1 MFNRTK
7 SIVAALCFIPFF
19 SANGNEFFGELYD
32 VQKPGEVI
40 LKLESG
46 NLMRLKL
53 LGPDFGE
60 SRDEKCETSLSNES
74 ACEMLREMLTG
85 NQLGIIV
92 EEVEGEAMYGDIVV
106 GHKALS
112 LSLIREGLYPVD
124 TDHNRSHALLE
135 AEQEARCNYR
145 GMWAQWRGNYEIAK
159 SCAGW

>member
-7 SIVAALCFIPFF
+7 SIVIAMCFIPFL
-19 SANGNEFFGELYD
+19 SANGNVFYGELHN
-32 VQKPGEVI
+32 VENPREVV

-60 SRDEKCETSLSNES
+60 SRDVACDTSLSNER
-74 ACEMLREMLTG
+74 ACELLREMLTG

-92 EEVEGEAMYGDIVV
+92 EEVEGETMYGDIVV
-106 GHKALS
+106 RRKALS
-112 LSLIREGLYPVD
+112 LSLIREGHYRVD
-124 TDHNRSHALLE
+124 TDYNRSHALLE

-145 GMWAQWRGNYEIAK
+145 GMWAKWRGNYEIAK

>member
-7 SIVAALCFIPFF
+7 SIVIAMCFIPFL
-19 SANGNEFFGELYD
+19 SAYGNEFFGELHD
-32 VQKPGEVI
+32 VENPGEVV

-53 LGPDFGE
+53 LGPDFGK
-60 SRDEKCETSLSNES
+60 SREETCETNRSNES
-74 ACEMLREMLTG
+74 ACELLREKLAG

-92 EEVEGEAMYGDIVV
+92 EEVEGESMYGDIVV
-106 GHKALS
+106 NLKALS
-112 LSLIREGLYPVD
+112 LSLIREGYYQVD

-145 GMWAQWRGNYEIAK
+145 GMWAKWRGNYEIAK